1 MLETERLIIQPYS
14 NSFLEE
20 YYKEFTD
27 EITKYQYPDSF
38 SNINTANEIVSGFVK
53 DMEQGNMLEL
63 VILTQEGE
71 FIGSMEAFGIKE
83 KTPEIGLWLKRS
95 AHGKGYGYEALNI
108 AARAAY
114 SLSGPPPAA
123 RKPRFRVSSQRGG
136 TTIFPA
142 PRLTETQKS
151 RFKSIGRGT

>member
-53 DMEQGNMLEL
+53 DMEQGKVKL
-63 VILTQEGE
+63 IWQDTK
-71 FIGSMEAFGIKE
+71 KE
-83 KTPEIGLWLKRS
+83 IPLSRIP
-95 AHGKGYGYEALNI
+95 YEENA
-108 AARAAY
+108 
-114 SLSGPPPAA
+114 
-123 RKPRFRVSSQRGG
+123 K
-136 TTIFPA
+136 
-142 PRLTETQKS
+142 
-151 RFKSIGRGT
+151 

>member
-83 KTPEIGLWLKRS
+83 KTFAIPISRPFGPILHSIIMSGALKGFLR
-95 AHGKGYGYEALNI
+95 
-108 AARAAY
+108 R
-114 SLSGPPPAA
+114 
-123 RKPRFRVSSQRGG
+123 R
-136 TTIFPA
+136 
-142 PRLTETQKS
+142 
-151 RFKSIGRGT
+151 